1 MSKDTGTKKPPLPT
15 TFEGKIVSA
24 TGGKLVMASNDGKEH
39 THTLANNAKLTSAG
53 KACKSED
60 LKAGHKIR
68 VTTKQDDRNVVTA
81 VECLEKKDDGGK
93 RR

>member
-24 TGGKLVMASNDGKEH
+24 SGGKLVVSGSDGKEH
-39 THTLANNAKLTSAG
+39 SHTLAKDAKLTNTG
-53 KACKSED
+53 EACKSED